1 MVSVLES
8 VDAEQSKCKDV
19 PLSYGEGPIV
29 CMVSLVV
36 ERYSMQD
43 SRRLS
48 ARACGMSIG
57 TVCASVA
64 AWIIVL

>member
-1 MVSVLES
+1 MVSVLVS
-8 VDAEQSKCKDV
+8 LRCGQSTSKDV
-19 PLSYGEGPIV
+19 PLSSGEGPIV
-29 CMVSLVV
+29 CVVSLVV

-48 ARACGMSIG
+48 ARDCGMSIG